1 MGLCSTLCNAKCF
14 AGSFKRAKLSIL
26 LIVLLLDSFQSDA
39 DFLATIALKHLRKHF
54 PVLSSCMTYHQVW
67 NKINTTGVTSRAGTA
82 YLFGAPEFT
91 HGFWWGSSYLIFSFV
106 CMFLHRCLSF
116 CTFSFGHCVVCSP
129 SIYGF

>member
-1 MGLCSTLCNAKCF
+1 MGLCSTLCNAKGF

-26 LIVLLLDSFQSDA
+26 LIVLLLDSFQRDA

-91 HGFWWGSSYLIFSFV
+91 LGF
-106 CMFLHRCLSF
+106 
-116 CTFSFGHCVVCSP
+116 
-129 SIYGF
+129 